1 MSKEGFGAI
10 AAAFAGIVI
19 GYYLTALIY
28 ERIYKKF
35 VEKKR

>member
-19 GYYLTALIY
+19 GYYLTIFVY
-28 ERIYKKF
+28 EKIYKKI
-35 VEKKR
+35 KR